1 MLIQKVYV
9 ITKGA
14 YSDYHICTITADPE
28 LAKRLA
34 KIYSDD
40 FNDAE
45 IEEYRLNECN
55 KRQLYGVVF
64 DKHGNIVKIK
74 ADEYEIQKEEGI
86 DTWSERDDDIT
97 FWVYAKD
104 IDHAQKIAQDKRAE
118 YIARKENI
126 V

>member
-1 MLIQKVYV
+1 MLVQKVYV
-9 ITKGA
+9 ITKGC

-28 LAKRLA
+28 LAKRLV

-45 IEEYRLNECN
+45 IEEYKLNECN

-74 ADEYEIQKEEGI
+74 ADEYEPQREEGV
-86 DTWSERDDDIT
+86 DTWSESDDDIT
-97 FWVYAKD
+97 FWVYAKN
-104 IDHAQKIAQDKRAE
+104 IDYAEKIAQDKRAE
-118 YIARKENI
+118 YIAKKEN
-126 V
+126 VV